1 MIHFQLS
8 PFPTLHTPRLLMRRI
23 TAADAPALRA
33 LRADEEVLRFIGKEP
48 TATLEEAQALLAR
61 IEATLEKNEGI
72 MWGLAR
78 LDDEARLVG
87 TCGLWRLDAENHRG
101 EIGYMLHP
109 SCWGKGLMSE
119 AITAAC
125 RYGFEQ
131 LHLHSI
137 EAMVDPRNAAS
148 IRALERQGFERE
160 ALFRENLLFRG
171 QFLDS
176 AVYTLF
182 APR

>member
-1 MIHFQLS
+1 MLHIQLS
-8 PFPTLHTPRLLMRRI
+8 PFPTLRTPRLLLRRI
-23 TAADAPALRA
+23 TAADAPALRE
-33 LRADEEVLRFIGKEP
+33 LRSDEEVLRFIGREP
-48 TATLEEAQALLAR
+48 TATLEEALALLER
-61 IEATLEKNEGI
+61 IEASLVKNEGI

-78 LDDEARLVG
+78 PDDEARMIG
-87 TCGLWRLDAENHRG
+87 TCGLWRLDPENHRA
-101 EIGYMLHP
+101 EIGYLLHP

-119 AITAAC
+119 ALTAAC
-125 RYGFEQ
+125 HYGFEQ

-137 EAMVDPRNAAS
+137 EATVDPRNAAS